1 MVGPGQGDAVMTVS
15 RRQADLPPFAPGIFR
30 VAGDGGLPVLLGS
43 RCVHC
48 DQCFFPGSSK
58 CPNCL
63 GETTEQEL
71 GSRGRIYSY
80 TVVRTKPPLGL
91 PAPYAVGYVDLGSC
105 GLRVFS
111 LLDAAQTEGLRIGGQ
126 VQLAVAALGH
136 DGHGNACLR
145 HYFTPVD
152 TAAAA

>member
-1 MVGPGQGDAVMTVS
+1 MVGPGQGETVMTAS
-15 RRQADLPPFAPGIFR
+15 MRQADLPPFAPGIFR
-30 VAGDGGLPVLLGS
+30 LAGEGDLPVLLGS
-43 RCVHC
+43 RCVRC
-48 DQCFFPGSSK
+48 DQCFFPASLN

-63 GETTEQEL
+63 GETSEQEL
-71 GSRGRIYSY
+71 GSRGRIYTY

-91 PAPYAVGYVDLGSC
+91 PAPYAVGYVDLESC

-111 LLDAAQTEGLRIGGQ
+111 LLDAAKTEGLWIGGQ
-126 VQLAVAALGH
+126 VRLAVAALGH

-152 TAAAA
+152 MVAAG